1 MLLDKGTLSV
11 LDRPAVCRLRCWPL
25 TWIYASIFAYWRKK
39 NHRSLIVIM
48 HMCMSW
54 CACVFLFYKPA
65 PAAVLHVLIGH
76 GGTWK
81 PVAHCA
87 LCSSD
92 GQGLSCSTPHFIISI
107 SSHGWEAFFPP
118 VVWNNRDGKCLVYF
132 LQKKDSIRQQ
142 GHLLLFWSRTRSL
155 MWFPFVSDVF
165 WLILSNQSPFVS
177 W

>member
-1 MLLDKGTLSV
+1 MYICLCV
-11 LDRPAVCRLRCWPL
+11 LVCVC
-25 TWIYASIFAYWRKK
+25 I
-39 NHRSLIVIM
+39 
-48 HMCMSW
+48 
-54 CACVFLFYKPA
+54 LFYQPA
-65 PAAVLHVLIGH
+65 PFAVVHVVIGH

-92 GQGLSCSTPHFIISI
+92 SHGLSCSTAHFMCSI
-107 SSHGWEAFFPP
+107 SSHGWEAFFP
-118 VVWNNRDGKCLVYF
+118 
-132 LQKKDSIRQQ
+132 LQLYEIIEMENVLFIFYRKKDSIRQQ
-142 GHLLLFWSRTRSL
+142 GPLLLFWSRTRSL